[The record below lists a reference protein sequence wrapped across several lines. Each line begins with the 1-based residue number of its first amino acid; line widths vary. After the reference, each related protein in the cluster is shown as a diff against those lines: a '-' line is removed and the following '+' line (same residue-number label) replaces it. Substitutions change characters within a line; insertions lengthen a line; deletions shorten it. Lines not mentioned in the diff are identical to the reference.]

1 MPRGWKGL
9 GWFSVWQPNVN
20 SFVMSTRW
28 KDSSGLVSTSEDDF
42 EDVLWTD
49 ETSVQLETHRRFC
62 CRKDRQKPRRKPRPK
77 HPVKVHAWVGISWR
91 GSHGD
96 LHICRNH
103 DYMQKWPSKSSP
115 HSGTQIVIDLFRTT
129 PNTPPWIPCCELVED
144 AP

>member
-1 MPRGWKGL
+1 MKRLEWAREHL
-9 GWFSVWQPNVN
+9 
-20 SFVMSTRW
+20 
-28 KDSSGLVSTSEDDF
+28 EDDF
-42 EDVLWTD
+42 EDVLWMD

-103 DYMQKWPSKSSP
+103 ECMQKCTIEVLFHTLVPKSSLIY
-115 HSGTQIVIDLFRTT
+115 SGQPQTHLHEFLAV
-129 PNTPPWIPCCELVED
+129 NW
-144 AP
+144 